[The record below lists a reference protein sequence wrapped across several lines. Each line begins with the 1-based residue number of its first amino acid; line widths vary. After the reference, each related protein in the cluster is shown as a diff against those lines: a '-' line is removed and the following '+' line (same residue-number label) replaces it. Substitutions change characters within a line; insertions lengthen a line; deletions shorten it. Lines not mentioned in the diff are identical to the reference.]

1 MTRWRD
7 AQPSGMEAGP
17 INELM
22 ERAIRQAPG
31 DGAVML
37 MAVGAARLAER
48 LNVPLHELLAL
59 VAMSYSVSEK
69 LAPPQAGVTA

>member
-1 MTRWRD
+1 MNRWRT
-7 AQPSGMEAGP
+7 AQPPSMEAGP

-22 ERAIRQAPG
+22 ERAIRSAPG

-48 LNVPLHELLAL
+48 LKIPLCELLAL
-59 VAMSYSVSEK
+59 VALSYKVSGK
-69 LAPPQAGVTA
+69 LPPPEATVST